1 MEIRS
6 LGDADDASVT
16 ARISSGWFKF
26 RLLVSF
32 FTAKDVS
39 LLLRVKVC
47 DACVPF
53 CKLHGS
59 ETWSLK
65 RKNEL
70 ACIEQK

>member
-1 MEIRS
+1 MD
-6 LGDADDASVT
+6 GDADDASVT

-39 LLLRVKVC
+39 LLLRVKV
-47 DACVPF
+47 
-53 CKLHGS
+53 
-59 ETWSLK
+59 K